1 MPSYILPIYSFI
13 LIYLYKYIFQGLNY
27 LLIPIRPAEGS
38 GLTVAYDIM
47 NAVFSSFQVI
57 TTILTLNL
65 SMFCIVYVSIF
76 CVTWIP
82 FGSHLLRLNIFKTWN
97 LQNMKY
103 FLQGGCCVAA
113 FVLHKLWGSI
123 AFANEDDPVHGQQ
136 QHQLHPPHPRQQQE
150 RPSPRVGLGQL
161 DEHPHPHG
169 GYQHNLNR
177 TRK

>member
-1 MPSYILPIYSFI
+1 MLDTTSLKHAWAAVFLVPILGLSLFLILLSLYSNIFIFSLYTMYSCPHIFFLIFFYSCRFEFIISYII
-13 LIYLYKYIFQGLNY
+13 KGLNY

-82 FGSHLLRLNIFKTWN
+82 FGSHLLRLNIFKT
-97 LQNMKY
+97 
-103 FLQGGCCVAA
+103 
-113 FVLHKLWGSI
+113 
-123 AFANEDDPVHGQQ
+123 
-136 QHQLHPPHPRQQQE
+136 
-150 RPSPRVGLGQL
+150 
-161 DEHPHPHG
+161 
-169 GYQHNLNR
+169 
-177 TRK
+177 